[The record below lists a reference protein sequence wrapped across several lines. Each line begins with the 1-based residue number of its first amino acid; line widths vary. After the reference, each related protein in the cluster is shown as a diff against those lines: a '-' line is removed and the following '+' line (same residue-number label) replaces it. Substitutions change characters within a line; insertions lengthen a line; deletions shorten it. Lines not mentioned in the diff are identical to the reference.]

1 VKGKVIDGQH
11 ELYALSIA
19 VMLGV
24 RTSIGNTNS
33 QMMVEGRRWLT
44 SDDFM
49 ATEKYEFKPSV
60 SFLSLYQSFLFLTS
74 LSN

>member
-24 RTSIGNTNS
+24 RTSIGTTNA
-33 QMMVEGRRWLT
+33 QMTAEGRRWLT

-49 ATEKYEFKPSV
+49 AIEKYEFRPSV
-60 SFLSLYQSFLFLTS
+60 RRA
-74 LSN
+74 